1 MGNRFVKGLL
11 GLMCLAGFTASAQE
25 LVPLPPQPEG
35 LAWPT
40 QGWETGEMAPDVA
53 AIVAPMIEEAI
64 AREKSDLMGE
74 TRAVVIIH
82 HGKLEIGDLGAGRAG
97 DEAGP
102 DRGYRRAD
110 ADAL

>member
-11 GLMCLAGFTASAQE
+11 GLMYLAGFTASAQE

-40 QGWETGEMAPDVA
+40 QGWETADMAPDVA
-53 AIVAPMIEEAI
+53 VIVQPMIDTAI
-64 AREKSDLMGE
+64 AGEKAGPMGE

-82 HGKLEIGDLGAGRAG
+82 HGKLVA
-97 DEAGP
+97 EAYRDGFGP
-102 DRGYRRAD
+102 VTKQVSWSMA
-110 ADAL
+110 